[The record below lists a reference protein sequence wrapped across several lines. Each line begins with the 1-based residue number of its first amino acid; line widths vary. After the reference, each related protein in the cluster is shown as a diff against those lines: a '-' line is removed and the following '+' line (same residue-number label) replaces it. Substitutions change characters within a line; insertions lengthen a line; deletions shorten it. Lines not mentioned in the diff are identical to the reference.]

1 MILSRYLARRFAWLV
16 FIVSL
21 VFTGLL
27 VPIDLMEQ
35 LRRLG
40 DDGAGV
46 GDGLR
51 LALLNLPAALYQI
64 LPLIVILSTLALFLS
79 LARSSELV
87 VIRAAGRSGF
97 RAVWAPVAAA
107 LMLGVAALAV
117 VNPIVAATQGIYERE
132 VAQWRTGGG
141 TSSILSVSEEGV
153 WLRQGDGSGQTVIRA
168 ARSSLDGTILFDA
181 TFIVFDADGTPIERI
196 DVARAELTERGWL
209 LEDAKRWPLGVSAN
223 PERGSLNVR
232 QMTLAST
239 LTRAQIRDSFGVPS
253 SIPIFQLP
261 GFIAQLDAAGF
272 SGRTHRVWLQMELAN
287 PIMLAAMV
295 MIGAAFS
302 MRHARAGRS
311 GVMVLT
317 ALLLGFGVFFL
328 RNFAQVLGE
337 NGQIPVVLAAW
348 APPVAAILLAS
359 GIILQ
364 LEDG

>member
-1 MILSRYLARRFAWLV
+1 MILSRYLARRFLWLV
-16 FIVSL
+16 LLVSL

-40 DDGAGV
+40 DEGAGV

-51 LALLNLPAALYQI
+51 LAMLNLPAALYQI

-97 RAVWAPVAAA
+97 RAVAAPTTAA
-107 LMLGVAALAV
+107 LALGLAALAV
-117 VNPIVAATQGIYERE
+117 VNPIVAATQGVYERE
-132 VAQWRTGGG
+132 VASWETGI
-141 TSSILSVSEEGV
+141 SSVLSVSEEGV
-153 WLRQGDGSGQTVIRA
+153 WLRQGNGSGQSVIRA

-181 TFIVFDADGTPIERI
+181 TFIAFDADGMPIERI
-196 DVARAELTERGWL
+196 DAERAELGEGAWRLDGV
-209 LEDAKRWPLGVSAN
+209 KRWPLGMSTN
-223 PERGSLNVR
+223 PERDSLTLR
-232 QMTLAST
+232 QMSLPSS

-287 PIMLAAMV
+287 PLMLAAMV

-302 MRHARAGRS
+302 MRHVRAGRS
-311 GVMVLT
+311 GMMVLT
-317 ALLLGFGVFFL
+317 ALLLGFGIFFL

-337 NGQIPVVLAAW
+337 NGQIAVPLAAW

-359 GIILQ
+359 GIILH